1 MNRRTILSLPLL
13 QWLSPRGIC
22 HARAGSCDSELQGSY
37 AERRLLNTAIP
48 SELLSH
54 LAIWDERARDFRK
67 QRRGE
72 QPGGAAAVIVLHLWA
87 DWCKPCV
94 EEFPL
99 LRELETQFATAHRGR
114 VQLICV
120 AMIPSSDVM
129 DAFMQAHRGR
139 MPAGPHFQD
148 TAEQLDR
155 LLRPRFAADKLTLP
169 LTLLLDTSASRR
181 VVRYAVAGS
190 LRARSRE
197 FLQALAALL
206 QVQQSPP

>member
-1 MNRRTILSLPLL
+1 MNRRTVLSLPLL
-13 QWLSPRGIC
+13 PWIVAGGVGR
-22 HARAGSCDSELQGSY
+22 ARAGACDSELQASY
-37 AERRLLNTAIP
+37 GERRLLNTAIP
-48 SELLSH
+48 SDLLSH
-54 LAIWDERARDFRK
+54 LAIWDPRTRDFRG

-72 QPGGAAAVIVLHLWA
+72 LPGASAAVMVLHLWA

-99 LRELETQFATAHRGR
+99 LRELEMQVATAHRGR
-114 VQLICV
+114 VQMICV
-120 AMIPSSDVM
+120 AMIPSSDLM
-129 DAFMQAHRGR
+129 DAFMQANRGR

-148 TAEQLDR
+148 TGEQLDR
-155 LLRPRFAADKLTLP
+155 LLRSRFAADKLTLP

-197 FLQALAALL
+197 FFQALATLL
-206 QVQQSPP
+206 QVQ